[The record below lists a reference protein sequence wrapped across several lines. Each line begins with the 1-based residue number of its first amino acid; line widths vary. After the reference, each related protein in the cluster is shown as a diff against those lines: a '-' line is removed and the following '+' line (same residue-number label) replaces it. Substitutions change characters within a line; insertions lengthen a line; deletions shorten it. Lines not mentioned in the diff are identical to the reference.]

1 LWNAEKPLESGYVN
15 FEKLQLSHEFLE
27 EPNNFLSVKNLD
39 HIYNSTNGAVLAA
52 RIGGYV
58 YSENGHGI
66 SWQWNDNSTFDYH
79 NWYFGMP
86 VHFWPKYIQKS
97 KK

>member
-1 LWNAEKPLESGYVN
+1 MPLSVYGSILG
-15 FEKLQLSHEFLE
+15 FEK
-27 EPNNFLSVKNLD
+27 D

-52 RIGGYV
+52 RLGGYV

-79 NWYFGMP
+79 NWYIGLGHLNP
-86 VHFWPKYIQKS
+86 GNNVAVSTDDGKWYGKS
-97 KK
+97 GHDELPFVCEMLS